1 MTIGK
6 KRRDTI
12 ELLVYTLIFAC
23 FIIAGFYVRGINKKE
38 NELLDK
44 HGVSVFG
51 KIYHMRG
58 GTRGMSVKY
67 YFKVDDRTF
76 KGLLTTYKKGIC
88 VGQKYEVE
96 YLPTNPEINR
106 INLNKELKLMDDVA
120 VLKDSFEIRYL
131 FMSFEDEGKL
141 YLTLTPKDTS
151 IAKIYNN
158 KQFGVKDWKQRHKF
172 IQSQVQAMKDAA
184 NSENIE
190 NIEKY
195 FDVFLFYTRREYLY
209 KNDSTAVNVGNVHP
223 DYSVSANAPM
233 EIFRLDGGKWVLD
246 EYIPNK
252 NGSTNKQYGIDRA
265 NKILK
270 ERFGKMAEEMERDK
284 QNN

>member
-1 MTIGK
+1 MTTGK
-6 KRRDTI
+6 KNKKDTI
-12 ELLVYTLIFAC
+12 ELLVYALIFAC
-23 FIIAGFYVRGINKKE
+23 FIVAGFYVKGINKKE
-38 NELLDK
+38 NEQLDK
-44 HGVSVFG
+44 HGVSAFG
-51 KIYHMRG
+51 KIYHTRG

-67 YFKVDDRTF
+67 YFKVDDKTF

-131 FMSFEDEGKL
+131 FMSFEDEDKL

-158 KQFGVKDWKQRHKF
+158 KQFGVKEWKQ
-172 IQSQVQAMKDAA
+172 IQSQVQTLKDSA
-184 NSENIE
+184 NSES
-190 NIEKY
+190 IEKY
-195 FDVFLFYTRREYLY
+195 FDVSIFYTRRENLY
-209 KNDSTAVNVGNVHP
+209 DNDSTAVNVGNAHP